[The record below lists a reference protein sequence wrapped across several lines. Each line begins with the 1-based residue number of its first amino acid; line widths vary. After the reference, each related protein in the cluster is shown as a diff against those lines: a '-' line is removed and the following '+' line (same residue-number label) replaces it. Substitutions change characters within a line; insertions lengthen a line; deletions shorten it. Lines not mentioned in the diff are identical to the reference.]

1 MHPVLLRQLR
11 KIGLPGLEAPPDRA
25 QWAKFLERVDHCYQQ
40 SDDDRYLLERSMSLS
55 SDELRR
61 LYDELKASTES
72 QLAESRDQLRTLID
86 SISEGL
92 AWLDV
97 EGRIR
102 LLNPAGC
109 IMLGVMEQD
118 IADHT
123 LFELLGCESPAAP
136 AHERFEK
143 VVRKG
148 ENWRDDNG
156 TFHRVGLGKHPF
168 AVSFQLNPMY
178 AGSRIIG
185 AVMIFRDISRQRE
198 QDAKIK
204 LWATVFQTTEEGVII
219 TNADGV
225 IIAVNASFTS
235 ITGYRE
241 DEALGR
247 TPKFLQSGRQAP
259 SFYQALWER
268 LGIVGY
274 WQGELYNQR
283 KGGEIYPQLMSIN
296 AVRGEGGKPAYY
308 VAVFS
313 DISHIKRSEAR
324 LEYLAHHDPL
334 TGLPNRL
341 HFEDLLGKAMDR
353 RQADPALAG
362 QVALMFL
369 DVDRFKDINDSL
381 GHHKGD
387 LLLKNLA
394 RRLSALLDPSDV
406 IARQG
411 GDDFV
416 VMAAQ
421 IRSIEEVEER
431 AGRILEALKKP
442 VVVGGQAVFVSCSLG
457 ISIAPRD
464 GRDPATLYKNADTAL
479 FQAKRNGGNSY
490 EFFSEALSQRAR
502 ERFELETRLRHAID
516 REEFILYY
524 QPQFRASDKRL
535 VGVEALIRWESPGF
549 GLVPPGKFIPLAE
562 ETRLIDTIGVWVLN
576 EACAQARAWRDLGF
590 APFRMAVNLSSY
602 QFQSGKIVDQVRLA
616 LDQSGLDPRCL
627 ELELTE
633 SALMHEP
640 ERAMEILRELR
651 GLGVHLAIDDFG
663 TGYSSLN
670 YLKLFDVDAL
680 KIDSSFI
687 RDIPHDKNDE
697 HIARAVIA
705 LARSFGLRV
714 VAEGVETAEQ
724 IEFLLKEGCDE
735 LQGFYF
741 SRPVPAMELMN
752 LLCSPGYDLTH
763 AIPT

>member
-1 MHPVLLRQLR
+1 MHPLLLSLLRET
-11 KIGLPGLEAPPDRA
+11 GLTEPETPPDPT
-25 QWAKFLERVDHCYQQ
+25 QWTRLLERLGHCFNR
-40 SDDDRYLLERSMSLS
+40 SDDDPSLPEGSLGLS
-55 SDELRR
+55 SGEMRR
-61 LYDELKASTES
+61 LYDELKASAES
-72 QLAESRDQLRTLID
+72 QLAESRDQLRSIID

-109 IMLGVMEQD
+109 IMLGLMEQD
-118 IADHT
+118 IADYS
-123 LFELLGCESPAAP
+123 LFDLLGCGSPAAP
-136 AHERFEK
+136 AQERFEK
-143 VVRKG
+143 VVQKG

-156 TFHRVGLGKHPF
+156 TFHRVGLGGRPF
-168 AVSFQLNPMY
+168 AAFFQLNPMY
-178 AGSRIIG
+178 AGTRIIG
-185 AVMIFRDISRQRE
+185 AVMIFRDITRQRE
-198 QDAKIK
+198 QDARIK

-219 TNADGV
+219 TDAESV
-225 IIAVNASFTS
+225 IIAVNAAFTN

-241 DEALGR
+241 EEAIGR
-247 TPKFLQSGRQAP
+247 TPKFLQSGRQDAG
-259 SFYQALWER
+259 FYQALWER

-283 KGGEIYPQLMSIN
+283 KGGEIYPQLMCIN
-296 AVRGEGGKPAYY
+296 AVRGEGGKPVYY

-313 DISHIKRSEAR
+313 DISQIKRSEAR

-334 TGLPNRL
+334 TGLPNRP
-341 HFEDLLGKAMDR
+341 HFEELLGKAMEGR
-353 RQADPALAG
+353 PTDPAGTG

-394 RRLSALLDPSDV
+394 RRLIALLDPNDV

-416 VMAAQ
+416 ILVTGIHAAG
-421 IRSIEEVEER
+421 EVEER
-431 AGRILEALKKP
+431 AGRILAALKKP
-442 VVVGGQAVFVSCSLG
+442 VIVGGQAVFVSCSLG

-464 GRDPATLYKNADTAL
+464 GHDPATLYKNADTAL

-490 EFFSEALSQRAR
+490 VFFSEALSLRAH
-502 ERFELETRLRHAID
+502 ERFALETRLRHAMD
-516 REEFILYY
+516 REEFILHY
-524 QPQFRASDKRL
+524 QPQFRTSDKRL

-562 ETRLIDTIGVWVLN
+562 ETRLIDSIGVWVLN
-576 EACAQARAWRDLGF
+576 EACAQARAWRDAGF
-590 APFRMAVNLSSY
+590 APVRMAVNLSSH

-640 ERAMEILRELR
+640 ERAMAILRDLR

-687 RDIPHDKNDE
+687 RDIPRDKNDE

-705 LARSFGLRV
+705 LGRSFGLRV

-724 IEFLLKEGCDE
+724 IEFLLKEGCEE

-741 SRPVPAMELMN
+741 SRPVPALELMN
-752 LLCSPGYDLTH
+752 LL
-763 AIPT
+763 